1 MDYCMHAYDAKNS
14 DHQIK
19 NSPIPTESEFAKFNA
34 CQTFLLYSIIIIDMV
49 YYNLQ
54 SHFWLFL

>member
-1 MDYCMHAYDAKNS
+1 MDYCMQAYSAKNS

-19 NSPIPTESEFAKFNA
+19 NSPIPTESEFTKFNA

-49 YYNLQ
+49 YYNL
-54 SHFWLFL
+54 